1 MFVKSVMKAWTTLS
15 SQDSQQPSGV
25 SSPDPSL
32 QRPARSLLF
41 SRLFCPIHRTT
52 HRLWNFPVSSQTI
65 PMDSVFTQTMLAS
78 MYKCG
83 IIRGA
88 YHSQDL
94 PSFISRGCSQC
105 RIELGASL
113 NTSSLANVTWSP
125 TDDINVA
132 RAHPALEPKVV
143 QYRLAHVLN
152 TTLMTEQFSQL
163 LIPTMPTHSDPTGL
177 VWTNETSSMLMFA
190 QDDFL
195 PGLDAIPR
203 GWGEAGLFGLDS
215 SRDYPILPSAGSPS
229 FQGVETSLYMG
240 EEQWHAACDHNRHK
254 HLDPRAVP
262 AGTLRVDVFH
272 TLPYSSMDAGKAMKG
287 QHVSSVWLELNQQ
300 SLKTAHCMA
309 ESATLAVNLLQQA
322 KYSLRH
328 PNGTVL
334 HNTRPRDN
342 NLTFEQLWLRL
353 DANLDAARPYACA
366 EGVDVTAA
374 DATAYLTRLDAYK
387 STAKSQYRTTIF
399 VSMHHQT
406 AEDIYAV
413 YTGALGAVFGSMA
426 LLVATLFVYVVH
438 TVQTAFTSP
447 RSAREGGGGSSYHHH
462 HHHHHH
468 YNGLGGLD
476 PDPDEPILTQCVKSC

>member
-1 MFVKSVMKAWTTLS
+1 MHQPLTTAFVHTAIVSWLLHLQVNASTDNVQGRIIQGVNLQLVPS
-15 SQDSQQPSGV
+15 SFRDSSG
-25 SSPDPSL
+25 
-32 QRPARSLLF
+32 RHWKRSGLEVGL
-41 SRLFCPIHRTT
+41 RAPTG
-52 HRLWNFPVSSQTI
+52 LWNFPVSSQII

-78 MYKCG
+78 MFKCG

-94 PSFISRGCSQC
+94 PSFISRSCRQC

-113 NTSSLANVTWSP
+113 NASTYADVNWTSSDN
-125 TDDINVA
+125 INVA
-132 RAHPALEPKVV
+132 RAQPALEPKLV

-152 TTLMTEQFSQL
+152 TTLMHHLNPEQFSQL
-163 LIPTMPTHSDPTGL
+163 LMPTWPAHSDPTVL
-177 VWTNETSSMLMFA
+177 SWTNETSQLLMFA
-190 QDDFL
+190 HDNFL
-195 PGLDAIPR
+195 PGLDAIPLAVEV
-203 GWGEAGLFGLDS
+203 GYDAT
-215 SRDYPILPSAGSPS
+215 RDYLIMPGSGAPT
-229 FQGVETSLYMG
+229 FQGMETSLYMT
-240 EEQWHAACDHNRHK
+240 EELWHAACFHNHHR

-272 TLPYSSMDAGKAMKG
+272 TPPPSFLELNKPAKG
-287 QHVSSVWLELNQQ
+287 QHYSSVWLDLNQQ
-300 SLKTAHCMA
+300 TAKSAHCMA

-322 KYSLRH
+322 KYSLRQ

-334 HNTRPRDN
+334 HGVRPKDY

-366 EGVDVTAA
+366 EGVDVTSA

-399 VSMHHQT
+399 LSMHHQT

-426 LLVATLFVYVVH
+426 LLVATLFVYVIAMLQH
-438 TVQTAFTSP
+438 AFASDHD
-447 RSAREGGGGSSYHHH
+447 S
-462 HHHHHH
+462 
-468 YNGLGGLD
+468 
-476 PDPDEPILTQCVKSC
+476 